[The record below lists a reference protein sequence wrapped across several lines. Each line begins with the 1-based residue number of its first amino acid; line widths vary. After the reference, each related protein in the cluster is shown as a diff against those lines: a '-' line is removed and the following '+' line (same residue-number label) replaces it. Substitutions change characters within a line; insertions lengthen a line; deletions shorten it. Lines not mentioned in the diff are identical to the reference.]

1 MIRRSFSYLSEK
13 NFPLLFKALVRPH
26 VEYAQAVWHPHKKK
40 HITTLEKVQRRAT
53 KTVLGLRNY
62 SYPERLRRLRMT
74 TLAFRRH
81 RGDMI
86 ETWKILHGR
95 YSREASQGILRRG
108 TNMRTRGHSLRL
120 EKGHCNRDTRLYS
133 FSNRV
138 VTTWNNLPASVVE
151 ASTLGIFERRLD
163 VHWKDH
169 PLKHNFDCR
178 RDRSW
183 GEWPIGT
190 TPRNPLR

>member
-53 KTVLGLRNY
+53 TTVLGLRDY

-86 ETWKILHGR
+86 ETWKILHGKYNR
-95 YSREASQGILRRG
+95 AASQGILRRG
-108 TNMRTRGHSLRL
+108 TNMRTRGHKLRL

-133 FSNRV
+133 FSNRM

-151 ASTLGIFERRLD
+151 APTLGTFERRLD

-169 PLKHNFDCR
+169 PVRLNFEYVTGA
-178 RDRSW
+178 
-183 GEWPIGT
+183 GENGRIGS
-190 TPRNPLR
+190 TPRNQLR